1 MSEHDARSIPY
12 FLWKGRF
19 VKESGKFLEDRRK
32 SRKFSITAGFQ
43 RGVHRIFSE
52 QTGCR
57 TAAHHRLRLW
67 CGNALRPVIR
77 RS

>member
-32 SRKFSITAGFQ
+32 SRKFSIKDGYTRELWLASPLLFS
-43 RGVHRIFSE
+43 VLIFLIE
-52 QTGCR
+52 
-57 TAAHHRLRLW
+57 
-67 CGNALRPVIR
+67 V
-77 RS
+77 